1 MLSGLV
7 LLFQFKFM
15 EQSIPG
21 RPRLRR
27 TREQIALLLEQF
39 RESGVTVKEF
49 SRTHQISPGT
59 FHKWQSRVKDQPP
72 EPDNAPGFAKVQVD
86 WSAHCALFAEVGG
99 IKIYQRVEAAYLKSL
114 LS

>member
-1 MLSGLV
+1 
-7 LLFQFKFM
+7 LLFQITCM
-15 EQSIPG
+15 EQSIPI

-49 SRTHQISPGT
+49 SRIHQISPGT
-59 FHKWQSRVKDQPP
+59 FHKWQSRVKEQPVQ
-72 EPDNAPGFAKVQVD
+72 PDNAPGFAKVQID
-86 WSAHCALFAEVGG
+86 WSSHAALFAEVRG
-99 IKIYQRVEAAYLKSL
+99 IKIYQRVEASYLKSL